1 MDKLGQMFFP
11 VYVLIIG
18 SNVNMRTS
26 PSILRLLFV
35 MEVTVRSLQPFLDVI
50 SGCNDWV
57 FRRPI
62 L

>member
-26 PSILRLLFV
+26 PSILRLLFIV
-35 MEVTVRSLQPFLDVI
+35 EMTVRSLQPFLDVV
-50 SGCNDWV
+50 SGCDDRV
-57 FRRPI
+57 FRRTI